1 MSSTPSAAD
10 SSAVRVVHRI
20 DELRRC
26 IQGWRQAGQRISYV
40 PTMGS
45 LHAGHL
51 SLVEAARAH
60 GDRVVVSIFVNPL
73 QFSAGEDLDKYPR
86 TLEAD
91 CAKLASCGTDLV
103 FAPEE
108 AEVYPYGRA
117 NLTQVAVPGLSSLLC
132 GEYRAGHFEG
142 VTTVVSLLFN
152 LVQPDCAV
160 FGLKDYQQLTIIR
173 RMVRDLHVPVEIVGM
188 PTLREPGGLA
198 MSSRNI
204 YLSADE
210 RAQAE
215 VIYASL
221 CEAAD
226 ALRAGHRDIAALEA
240 RGCHRID
247 QAGLKTQFFQVRQA
261 DLEAPDD
268 ATQQFVVLAAAK
280 LGGTRLID
288 NVTVDLNLA

>member
-10 SSAVRVVHRI
+10 PSLRRVQRI
-20 DELRRC
+20 DELRQR
-26 IQGWRQAGQRISYV
+26 IGDWRRAGQRISYV

-51 SLVEAARAH
+51 SLVEAAKAH

-86 TLEAD
+86 VLEQD
-91 CAKLASCGTDLV
+91 CAKLAACGVDLV
-103 FAPEE
+103 FAPDE
-108 AEVYPYGRA
+108 AEMYPHGRD

-160 FGLKDYQQLTIIR
+160 FGLKDYQQLAIIR
-173 RMVRDLHVPVEIVGM
+173 RMVRDLHIPVEIIGM

-198 MSSRNI
+198 MSSRNA
-204 YLSADE
+204 YLSDSQ

-226 ALRAGHRDIAALEA
+226 ALRTGRKDFAAIEA
-240 RGCHRID
+240 RGRQRID
-247 QAGLKTQFFQVRQA
+247 EAGLSTQFFQVRQA
-261 DLEAPDD
+261 NLDAPDD
-268 ATQQFVVLAAAK
+268 ASQQLVVLCAAT
-280 LGGTRLID
+280 LNGTRLID
-288 NVTVDLNLA
+288 NVTVDLNAA

>member
-10 SSAVRVVHRI
+10 PSLRLIQRI
-20 DELRRC
+20 DQLRQC
-26 IQGWRQAGQRISYV
+26 IADWRRAGQRISYV

-51 SLVEAARAH
+51 SLVEAAKAH

-86 TLEAD
+86 VLEQD
-91 CAKLASCGTDLV
+91 CAKLAACGVDLV
-103 FAPEE
+103 FAPDE
-108 AEVYPYGRA
+108 AEVYPDGRE

-160 FGLKDYQQLTIIR
+160 FGLKDYQQLAIIR
-173 RMVRDLHVPVEIVGM
+173 RMVRDLHIPVEIVGM

-198 MSSRNI
+198 MSSRNA
-204 YLSADE
+204 YLGDTQ

-221 CEAAD
+221 CQAAD
-226 ALRAGHRDIAALEA
+226 ALRSGRRDYSEIEA
-240 RGCHRID
+240 CGRKRID
-247 QAGLKTQFFQVRQA
+247 EAGLNTQFFQVRGAQ
-261 DLEAPDD
+261 LEQPDG
-268 ATQQFVVLAAAK
+268 ATQHFVVLCAAT
-280 LGGTRLID
+280 LDGTRLID
-288 NVTVDLNLA
+288 NVTVELNSA

>member
-10 SSAVRVVHRI
+10 SSLRLVHRI
-20 DELRRC
+20 DELRQC
-26 IQGWRQAGQRISYV
+26 IAGWRRAGQRISYV

-51 SLVEAARAH
+51 SLVEAAKAH

-86 TLEAD
+86 TLEQD
-91 CAKLASCGTDLV
+91 CAKLAACGVDLV
-103 FAPEE
+103 FAPDE
-108 AEVYPYGRA
+108 AEVYPHGRE

-160 FGLKDYQQLTIIR
+160 FGLKDYQQLAIIR
-173 RMVRDLHVPVEIVGM
+173 RMVRDLHVPVDIVGM

-198 MSSRNI
+198 MSSRNA
-204 YLSADE
+204 YLGDAQ

-221 CEAAD
+221 CQAAE
-226 ALRAGHRDIAALEA
+226 ALRGGSRDFSQIEA
-240 RGCHRID
+240 CGRKRID
-247 QAGLKTQFFQVRQA
+247 EAGLNTQFFQVRQA
-261 DLEAPDD
+261 ELDRPDD
-268 ATQQFVVLAAAK
+268 ATQQFVVLCAAT
-280 LGGTRLID
+280 LDGTRLID
-288 NVTVDLNLA
+288 NVTVDLSSA

>member
-1 MSSTPSAAD
+1 M
-10 SSAVRVVHRI
+10 RLIHRI
-20 DELRRC
+20 DELRPC
-26 IQGWRQAGQRISYV
+26 IQAWRQAGQRISYV

-51 SLVEAARAH
+51 SLVDAARER

-86 TLEAD
+86 TLQAD
-91 CAKLASCGTDLV
+91 CAKLATRGVDMV

-108 AEVYPYGRA
+108 AEVYPNGRD

-152 LVQPDCAV
+152 LVQPDSAV

-173 RMVRDLHVPVEIVGM
+173 RMVRDLHLPIDIVGM

-198 MSSRNI
+198 MSSRNA
-204 YLSADE
+204 YLSDAQ

-221 CEAAD
+221 CEAIE
-226 ALRAGHRDIAALEA
+226 ALRQGRRDYAAIEA
-240 RGCHRID
+240 QGRERID
-247 QAGLKTQFFQVRQA
+247 SAGLQTQFFQVRQA
-261 DLEAPDD
+261 NLEVPDD
-268 ATQQFVVLAAAK
+268 ATQQFVVLTAAK
-280 LGGTRLID
+280 LDGTRLID
-288 NVTVDLNLA
+288 NVTVDLDAA